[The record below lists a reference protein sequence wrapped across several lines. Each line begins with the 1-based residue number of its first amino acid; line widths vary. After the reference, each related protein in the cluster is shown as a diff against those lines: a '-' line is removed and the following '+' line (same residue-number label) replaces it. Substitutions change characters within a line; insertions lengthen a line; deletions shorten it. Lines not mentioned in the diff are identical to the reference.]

1 MKGKLII
8 ICVIFGCL
16 TFGCRNLLSK
26 YESDVMV
33 EVTAHSWRRT
43 VVVEQLETKT
53 AEAWEDEVPKDVVK
67 IISKTREIHH
77 YDGKIVGE
85 VPEIQTRRYK
95 CGEIIINYKPPVRT
109 EPKYCEE
116 KQTVMVKKEFDDITK
131 PVYATKVKYQI
142 EVWTEKETKDFSGY
156 DKTMTDFET
165 KDIENKTTRLGK
177 AHDAFTIE
185 LKTPDGEKHRQPVTK
200 EVWKKMNEGQKIKC
214 KIDLNKT
221 LSNCEF

>member
-1 MKGKLII
+1 MKVRLI

-16 TFGCRNLLSK
+16 TFGCRNSLSK
-26 YESDVMV
+26 YESDVMA

-43 VVVEQLETKT
+43 IVVEQLETKT
-53 AEAWEDEVPKDVVK
+53 AEAWEDELPKDAVK
-67 IISKTREIHH
+67 IISKTKEIHH

-85 VPEIQTRRYK
+85 VPEVQTRRYK

-142 EVWTEKETKDFSGY
+142 EVWTQKETKDFTGY
-156 DKTMTDFET
+156 DKDISKAET
-165 KDIENKTTRLGK
+165 VAVDNKTKRIGK
-177 AHDAFTIE
+177 SDDAFRIE
-185 LKTPDGEKHRQPVTK
+185 LRTPDGRKYPQNVSE
-200 EVWKKMNEGQKIKC
+200 EVWGKLNEGQKIKC
-214 KIDLNKT
+214 KIDLNET
-221 LSNCEF
+221 LSDCEF